1 MTATAA
7 ESAAETGGATD
18 PAPPRRRGRGLRVA
32 LWSTAVLAVLV
43 LAALGA
49 IGWFYADEILAVAA
63 AVPADRDVA
72 VLDVDPEGGT
82 VTLARTQRSADAGV
96 WGLEG
101 EGWAS
106 RVEEV
111 VADDVAAG
119 EVTRVLVPEPDSPVV
134 GDLADVSGYAYPVDT
149 TGVFDFE
156 IEKVAV
162 PGPLGDLPSYYVPG
176 GDDTW
181 VVFVHGRG
189 SHRRDALRLLPT
201 VVGRG
206 HPALA
211 ISYRNDEEAPAA
223 PDGRYGLGWTEWEDV
238 AAAVDWAVERG
249 AVDVVLVGYSMGGA
263 IVGSYEH
270 QVPDAPLRGMI
281 LDAPVVDW
289 DYPLRSAA
297 VERGL
302 PTALT
307 GVAKIVVTLRTGLR
321 WDQLS
326 LLERAGDLT
335 RPMLLFHGTADA
347 TVPIEGSD
355 LLAAARPDLVTYV
368 RVPGVAH
375 VLSWNA
381 DPEAYEASVEAF
393 LDDIGA

>member
-1 MTATAA
+1 M
-7 ESAAETGGATD
+7 
-18 PAPPRRRGRGLRVA
+18 
-32 LWSTAVLAVLV
+32 AVLAVLM

-49 IGWFYADEILAVAA
+49 IGWFYADETL
-63 AVPADRDVA
+63 AVPAAALIDRDVA

-156 IEKVAV
+156 IEEVAV

-176 GDDTW
+176 EDDTW

-206 HPALA
+206 HPALS
-211 ISYRNDEEAPAA
+211 ISYRKTKRRPSNRTGATAWA
-223 PDGRYGLGWTEWEDV
+223 GRNGRTSQPRWTGPSS
-238 AAAVDWAVERG
+238 AVRWTSSWSATRWAVP
-249 AVDVVLVGYSMGGA
+249 S
-263 IVGSYEH
+263 
-270 QVPDAPLRGMI
+270 
-281 LDAPVVDW
+281 
-289 DYPLRSAA
+289 SAA
-297 VERGL
+297 TSTRC
-302 PTALT
+302 PT
-307 GVAKIVVTLRTGLR
+307 RR
-321 WDQLS
+321 F
-326 LLERAGDLT
+326 AG
-335 RPMLLFHGTADA
+335 
-347 TVPIEGSD
+347 
-355 LLAAARPDLVTYV
+355 
-368 RVPGVAH
+368 
-375 VLSWNA
+375 
-381 DPEAYEASVEAF
+381 
-393 LDDIGA
+393 